1 MKNKKFISLLLVV
14 LLLVSGCGSQV
25 EKKEGRVGEIQD
37 RGKLIV
43 ATSADYPPYEYIQN
57 KDGKDEIVGFDIEI
71 VKYIAKAWD
80 VELEVKNVEFEALL
94 MGLESGMYDMVIA
107 GMSPD
112 PDRKASF
119 SNIYYNAEHGL
130 IVRKEDLANYKSVE
144 DMEEKKIGVQLGSVQ
159 EDILDG
165 MEGVDKQALGL
176 ITNLIMELKTD
187 KIDGILMEKPVAES
201 FAQVH
206 SELAV
211 VPEIS
216 IVDEAGGSAIAMRE
230 DDKELAQEVNVV
242 LKDIEDKGLVDE
254 WIVKANEEAGQ
265 EQSDAYGSFYLAG
278 IKFTLL
284 LSFFSLVL
292 GFLLGLLITKMRMS
306 DIRFLNIL
314 ARAFV
319 ELIRG
324 TPLMV
329 QILLVYYGT
338 DTFGIKLGAFTASL
352 IAVAIN
358 SGAYVSEIIRSGIE
372 SVDKGQ
378 MEAGRSLGLSKKQTM
393 NKIIMPQ
400 AFRNILPALGNEFV
414 TLIKETSIASTIG
427 VAELMYQTKKVQ
439 TLSFEGIKPL
449 LFGTLIYF
457 VLTFSISLV
466 MKKLERKLAHND

>member
-1 MKNKKFISLLLVV
+1 MKNKKFISLLLIV
-14 LLLVSGCGSQV
+14 LLIISGCGKDV
-25 EKKEGRVGEIQD
+25 EKKEGRVGEIQEK
-37 RGKLIV
+37 GKLVV
-43 ATSADYPPYEYIQN
+43 ATSADYPPYEYIEN

-71 VKYIAKAWD
+71 VKYIADAWKVD
-80 VELEVKNVEFEALL
+80 LEVKNVEFEALL

-107 GMSPD
+107 GMTPD
-112 PDRKASF
+112 PSRKASF
-119 SNIYYNAEHGL
+119 SDIYYNAEHGL
-130 IVRKEDLANYKSVE
+130 IVRSEDADEYTSLE
-144 DMEEKKIGVQLGSVQ
+144 DMKGKKVGVQLGSVQ
-159 EDILDG
+159 EDILDK
-165 MEGVDKQALGL
+165 MDGVDKQALGL

-201 FAQVH
+201 FAKVH
-206 SELAV
+206 SELKV
-211 VPEIS
+211 VDSIS
-216 IVDEAGGSAIAMRE
+216 IIDETGGSAIAMRE
-230 DDKELAQEVNVV
+230 DDGQLAEEVNVV
-242 LKDIEDKGLVDE
+242 LNKIKEEGLVDK
-254 WIVKANEEAGQ
+254 WIVEANEAASE
-265 EQSDAYGSFYLAG
+265 EQSDSYGNFYLAG

-292 GFLLGLLITKMRMS
+292 GFVLGLIITKMRMS
-306 DIRFLNIL
+306 DYKGLKLIAGI
-314 ARAFV
+314 FV
-319 ELIRG
+319 EIIRG

-329 QILLVYYGT
+329 QILLVYYGS
-338 DTFGIKLGAFTASL
+338 DTFGINMGAFTASL

-400 AFRNILPALGNEFV
+400 AIRNILPALGNEFV

-457 VLTFSISLV
+457 ILTFSISLV